1 MLSTLNGIAVLLA
14 LASPPPGYRL
24 GLDGRALIT
33 SAGPLQLHADVPKDG
48 FQLGLSGTVA
58 HTRVTYLSSA
68 ATNPPDVLV
77 LYESKSCC
85 APKIA
90 KEYEIVAGLDILI
103 PKGVSHEVVSSDPRS
118 LRVLAR
124 PPHDVV
130 TMQSVGT
137 ATTATTTSATSTTST
152 ISSSTSTT
160 TTTTSTTTTTTST
173 TSTSTFTTTTTT
185 ATFTTTTLNANDY
198 DANAN
203 ETRQEIVSTFKAKNM
218 SATEMLSKGYT
229 PNDLL
234 NGGYT
239 ATTIL
244 NASCPVDER
253 AESCEAQKS
262 AILASTVPS
271 QVKKRGGTVA
281 GLVLLVLFGLVG
293 GVYYAKREQQRV
305 VQADGPAEV
314 NTLAMAENP
323 MHTLRRERSNRQGA
337 AVGTTGVS
345 FEDGTIA
352 DNGAEDDE
360 YFTVVG
366 TVDGYE
372 VPVSAQQQRNSS
384 TAAGVASP
392 LYAIPFERDG
402 TASAPEHTAAVGG
415 SIYAVPFERSSSINF
430 TEGGYVE
437 DNFIC
442 ERSGSQAGG
451 MPDYAEPTYATPAE
465 DAEDAEV
472 EGGSSAA

>member
-1 MLSTLNGIAVLLA
+1 
-14 LASPPPGYRL
+14 
-24 GLDGRALIT
+24 
-33 SAGPLQLHADVPKDG
+33 
-48 FQLGLSGTVA
+48 
-58 HTRVTYLSSA
+58 
-68 ATNPPDVLV
+68 
-77 LYESKSCC
+77 
-85 APKIA
+85 
-90 KEYEIVAGLDILI
+90 
-103 PKGVSHEVVSSDPRS
+103 
-118 LRVLAR
+118 
-124 PPHDVV
+124 
-130 TMQSVGT
+130 
-137 ATTATTTSATSTTST
+137 
-152 ISSSTSTT
+152 
-160 TTTTSTTTTTTST
+160 
-173 TSTSTFTTTTTT
+173 
-185 ATFTTTTLNANDY
+185 
-198 DANAN
+198 
-203 ETRQEIVSTFKAKNM
+203 M

-305 VQADGPAEV
+305 VLADGPAEV

-345 FEDGTIA
+345 SEDGNIA

-360 YFTVVG
+360 YFTVAG

-415 SIYAVPFERSSSINF
+415 SIYAVPFERSSSINLA
-430 TEGGYVE
+430 EGGYVE